1 MVKLGVCTA
10 NLSVTRM
17 GYKCLMGDMDI
28 TGAVLVEV
36 GTRLGVEAYAKV
48 AAAFIACG
56 LDLFSNPHAGV
67 KQVVG
72 LTAKQLALASKY
84 GDVHTAVKWF
94 LKWCPK
100 LSLPDH
106 LESLFNIMCFR
117 KMHAALYRKR
127 GYFALPNNGAANYEI
142 RLLVAIAF
150 AKQKSI
156 VCRHGN
162 TCVTSHMDKDER
174 RENLAFLNAE
184 VKISERSVC
193 YLEEMQDNPS
203 WLVYVSTGRY
213 PFVKSVTVLPTN
225 IAAWFSHFSWPQD
238 YEFDFAVVFRSLLYD
253 PRRIDSLSEFVTL
266 LGGGHVADEMV
277 MLTDEGDAA
286 EQHRAAITS
295 NDEAPYV
302 RCPHALLIRVRE
314 ILNDDCDVST
324 SELVQVLKRIA
335 RDTPRLACDAKRL
348 VDAVIRVDAPFQR
361 DTTRKDLVAILMM
374 VLRNRLE
381 GPKKRKRIKT
391 FVYRLHVE
399 ALQNLRRT
407 RHLPGEI
414 RTLSLVDQEVLLR
427 RALRGGGVG
436 DNEESETTS
445 AMEGIDRVSSKIA
458 NTKVVEGNSQIWA
471 RKARKRMNKVRQRVC
486 IQSFTPM
493 WVVHDQVIDE
503 VILGGVTD
511 VGEAEVIAQRIWKEV
526 CFLPDIY
533 RTEEGDQATR
543 AEFICQWLRAGI
555 SWDDCITYLKSLRLV
570 KDSKREC
577 PWTFREASMKRLKHN
592 ISQTYS
598 PRGQQ
603 CG

>member
-1 MVKLGVCTA
+1 MDIRTALFVQVATKLGVQ
-10 NLSVTRM
+10 VYGR
-17 GYKCLMGDMDI
+17 I
-28 TGAVLVEV
+28 
-36 GTRLGVEAYAKV
+36 
-48 AAAFIACG
+48 AAAFIATG
-56 LDLFSNPHAGV
+56 MDLFSCPVLGD
-67 KQVVG
+67 KKIIS
-72 LTAKQLALASKY
+72 LTDEQRKLAAVE
-84 GDVHTAVKWF
+84 GDVHTAVKWY
-94 LKWCPK
+94 LRWSRAK
-100 LSLPDH
+100 SLPVAQ
-106 LESLFNIMCFR
+106 EACFNIMCFL
-117 KMHAALYRKR
+117 KMQSYLTRNDERPVIASDAS
-127 GYFALPNNGAANYEI
+127 GWELP
-142 RLLVAIAF
+142 LSVAIAF
-150 AKQKSI
+150 AFQKNI
-156 VCRHGN
+156 VCQHGN
-162 TCVTSHMDKDER
+162 RCVTCHLHEDDTR
-174 RENLAFLNAE
+174 RNVATPLQFLNTE
-184 VKISERSVC
+184 VTISPRSVI
-193 YLEEMQDNPS
+193 YSDGESDGNSSS
-203 WLVYVSTGRY
+203 WLVYVRAGRS
-213 PFVKSVTVLPTN
+213 PHVAALTVLPTN
-225 IAAWFSHFSWPQD
+225 IACWFSEFCWPPEYD
-238 YEFDFAVVFRSLLYD
+238 FDFAAVFRSLLFD
-253 PRRIDSLSEFVTL
+253 PRRIDSLSKFVTL
-266 LGGGHVADEMV
+266 LGGVHVVDEMV

-335 RDTPRLACDAKRL
+335 RDTPRLAWDAKRL

-493 WVVHDQVIDE
+493 WVVHDEVIDE

-511 VGEAEVIAQRIWKEV
+511 VGEAEVIAQRIWKEE

-570 KDSKREC
+570 KGTKREC
-577 PWTFREASMKRLKHN
+577 PWAFREASMKRLKYN
-592 ISQTYS
+592 ISKTYRPEDS
-598 PRGQQ
+598 NVAETGDA
-603 CG
+603 CD